1 MAIAAAAAAALAAHA
16 GLAAALRV
24 PVAPA
29 CLEPSLLPAHADQSD
44 ERHYAYLEDD
54 SALHRQGGQAAENVG
69 QCPAA

>member
-44 ERHYAYLEDD
+44 ERPMPIWKTT
-54 SALHRQGGQAAENVG
+54 ALCIGRVDRPQKA
-69 QCPAA
+69 